1 MKNFISIALV
11 LVLAA
16 SLMTGCRGGSQGE
29 STNGDTQNT
38 GDTSPSLP
46 VTTPTEASL
55 PDLTIPDMTDIMPG
69 GDEGGQ
75 GGQGGQDGSEGAQ
88 GGMGGGMG
96 GEGSQGGMP
105 GQGDVGRGRSLAR
118 Y

>member
-1 MKNFISIALV
+1 MKNIISIALV

-46 VTTPTEASL
+46 VTTPTEASV

-69 GDEGGQ
+69 GGEGGQ
-75 GGQGGQDGSEGAQ
+75 GGQGGSEGGQGGSEGGQ
-88 GGMGGGMG
+88 GGMG

-105 GQGDVGRGRSLAR
+105 GQGDVGRGRSIAR